1 MMILFPPC
9 VSMTVS
15 HAPLLKHC
23 DILLIRLNSAK
34 LKALYTWKHSKCFWS
49 PSWFKQCIFSENPI
63 DVISKSGLSQESPFS
78 VWRTLWSS
86 PKINEARSFFKKKTF
101 VILTK
106 LSELSKRE
114 DKNTEI
120 ENTTSFK
127 CKQKERKIFSQNSS
141 LYFSIATDT
150 EMKMEENFNI

>member
-49 PSWFKQCIFSENPI
+49 PSWFKQCIFGENPI

-78 VWRTLWSS
+78 VWRTLWSP
-86 PKINEARSFFKKKTF
+86 PKITEARSFFKKKKTF

-106 LSELSKRE
+106 LSSSELSKRE
-114 DKNTEI
+114 DK
-120 ENTTSFK
+120 
-127 CKQKERKIFSQNSS
+127 ERSQNSVKILQS
-141 LYFSIATDT
+141 KFISIFLNCHWYWN
-150 EMKMEENFNI
+150 ENGRKF